1 MKLKVRHSSPNL
13 STHTFDRLA
22 ANAHLSPPLDN
33 PKEIAVLGMLFQLTA
48 EPSSSS
54 SFGPSAIF
62 SAVLSAISSIPSPG
76 STTELPPSSENPA
89 FDPVPLATAIQSMS
103 FYAYSGSLTTPP
115 CAEGVTF
122 LIATEP
128 LPMGVE
134 TYNSM
139 KKVVKFNARFGQNGL
154 GEQNLLEV
162 SKLGLER
169 MDAKEWRLPEGMDV
183 VPMPEEMESGKMAMA
198 GEGEEGGQQQKQQ
211 QMKKVVLVVHSPKA
225 FTA

>member
-1 MKLKVRHSSPNL
+1 
-13 STHTFDRLA
+13 
-22 ANAHLSPPLDN
+22 
-33 PKEIAVLGMLFQLTA
+33 MLFQLTA
-48 EPSSSS
+48 EPSST
-54 SFGPSAIF
+54 GPSAIF

-89 FDPVPLATAIQSMS
+89 FDPVPLTTAIQSMS

-139 KKVVKFNARFGQNGL
+139 KKVVKFNSRFGQNGL

-183 VPMPEEMESGKMAMA
+183 VPMPEEMETGKMGTA
-198 GEGEEGGQQQKQQ
+198 GGEGGQQQKQQ

-225 FTA
+225 FRA